1 LSARRLVRLGGGS
14 FDMVAVFEIVFLI
27 LFAVI
32 GVWWFRRTNLYRA
45 HRSSGADTGQSGTH
59 RLTGR
64 GDQNM
69 SGPR

>member
-1 LSARRLVRLGGGS
+1 
-14 FDMVAVFEIVFLI
+14 MVAVFEIVFLI

-45 HRSSGADTGQSGTH
+45 HRSSGADMGQSGTH

>member
-1 LSARRLVRLGGGS
+1 
-14 FDMVAVFEIVFLI
+14 MVAFFEVVFLVVC
-27 LFAVI
+27 AVVA
-32 GVWWFRRTNLYRA
+32 VWWFRRTNLYRA
-45 HRSSGADTGQSGTH
+45 RRRSGVDPGQSGTH